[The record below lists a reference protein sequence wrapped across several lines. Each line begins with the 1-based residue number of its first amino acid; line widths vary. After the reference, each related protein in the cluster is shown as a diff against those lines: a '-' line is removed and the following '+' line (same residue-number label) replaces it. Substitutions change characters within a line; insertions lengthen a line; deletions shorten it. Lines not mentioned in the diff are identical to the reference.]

1 MNGKTYA
8 DVVHLFSL
16 QRAGYVPHL
25 VSTYLK
31 DVTLVQ
37 NLFDQSET
45 RIIICDTKDASD
57 WEKLEGQFDIVPML
71 NLDEPPSVD
80 ASQILLPSLIDGDA
94 DDILSMEQ
102 SSGSSSGRPKIVQ
115 FSRRWVDA
123 NAQKCQIDERRTPV
137 FIRSG
142 TFCYVGQLLR
152 MVSALRHLLRL
163 T

>member
-1 MNGKTYA
+1 MNGKTYV

-31 DVTLVQ
+31 DVPLVQ
-37 NLFDQSET
+37 NLFAQSKA
-45 RIIICDTKDASD
+45 RIIICDIKDAND
-57 WEKLEGQFDIVPML
+57 WEKLAGQFEIVPLL
-71 NLDEPPSVD
+71 NLDEPPSVN
-80 ASQILLPSLIDGDA
+80 ASQILLPSLDGDA
-94 DDILSMEQ
+94 DNILSIEQ
-102 SSGSSSGRPKIVQ
+102 SSGSSSGRPKLVQ

-152 MVSALRHLLRL
+152 NMVPTLKDFRFS
-163 T
+163 